1 MQCLWSSEV
10 WEWWVW
16 WQTGACIQPPSPY
29 PCPAHHPQPQVIH
42 IKTWKRC
49 DDPTRLGPESVLGLP
64 LFGSWSK
71 RHCFLLQISYKYLII
86 ALGIQL
92 DYGKV
97 RLNDFCVPWPT
108 SAKIKH
114 CLECLYIHLTRKSTK
129 KSSSSF
135 ISQQS
140 FYGFKNVS
148 SEILSMITWSSSKL

>member
-1 MQCLWSSEV
+1 MAPIAWGL
-10 WEWWVW
+10 
-16 WQTGACIQPPSPY
+16 SP
-29 PCPAHHPQPQVIH
+29 
-42 IKTWKRC
+42 
-49 DDPTRLGPESVLGLP
+49 VLGLP

-71 RHCFLLQISYKYLII
+71 WHCFVLQISYKYLII

-97 RLNDFCVPWPT
+97 RLNDLCVPWPT

-114 CLECLYIHLTRKSTK
+114 CLGYLYIYLTSKSTK

-140 FYGFKNVS
+140 FYGFKNVL
-148 SEILSMITWSSSKL
+148 SEILLMIT